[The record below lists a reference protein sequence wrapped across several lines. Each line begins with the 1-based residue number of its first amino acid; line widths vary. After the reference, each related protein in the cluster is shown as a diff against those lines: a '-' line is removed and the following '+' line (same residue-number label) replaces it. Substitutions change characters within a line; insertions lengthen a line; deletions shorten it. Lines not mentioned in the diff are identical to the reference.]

1 MVYIDEACTPD
12 DLRKRSKL
20 LKYAKLQKVINNAAS
35 YRLIGNN
42 VLEVHG
48 GRTPGKFHVNEEEKI
63 VAWKEKT
70 GDETFIR
77 NTSRQPQTEDAQGHS
92 KGGTKTYT

>member
-20 LKYAKLQKVINNAAS
+20 LRYAKLQKVINNANS
-35 YRLIGNN
+35 YRLLGN

-48 GRTPGKFHVNEEEKI
+48 GRTPGKFHVNEEEK
-63 VAWKEKT
+63 VLEWKERT
-70 GDETFIR
+70 GDDTFNR
-77 NTSRQPQTEDAQGHS
+77 TTSRQPQGAQGYS
-92 KGGTKTYT
+92 KSGTKN